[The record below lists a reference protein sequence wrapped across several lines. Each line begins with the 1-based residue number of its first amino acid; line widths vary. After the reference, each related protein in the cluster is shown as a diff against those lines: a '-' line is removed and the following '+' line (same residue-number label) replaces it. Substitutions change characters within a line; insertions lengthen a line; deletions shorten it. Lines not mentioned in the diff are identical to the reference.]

1 MYLHAICYIYISK
14 LKTIT
19 VQNLVQFL
27 IQADNIT
34 RFKKKKKYMTK
45 KLIQV
50 TLNSLMKLNSLF
62 KLKLYIGNL

>member
-19 VQNLVQFL
+19 VQNLVQFF

-34 RFKKKKKYMTK
+34 HFKKKKYMTK

>member
-34 RFKKKKKYMTK
+34 RFKKKKYMTK